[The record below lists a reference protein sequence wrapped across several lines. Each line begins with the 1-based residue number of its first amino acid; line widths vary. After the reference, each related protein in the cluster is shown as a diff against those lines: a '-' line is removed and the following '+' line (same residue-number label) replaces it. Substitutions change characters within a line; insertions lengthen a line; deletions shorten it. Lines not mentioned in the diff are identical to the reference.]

1 MISIQNVST
10 AFGEHRAVDDVSLEI
25 PTGSIQGIIGFS
37 GAGKSTLLRNVNLLL
52 RPSAGRVVVDGTD
65 LTALSPSGLREAR
78 RGIGMVFR
86 HFNLVHNLAAAQ
98 NVALALKF
106 AGVDRRARQA
116 RALEI

>member
-1 MISIQNVST
+1 MISIQSGST
-10 AFGEHRAVDDVSLEI
+10 AGGEHRAVDGVRRAI

-78 RGIGMVFR
+78 RGIGMVFQ
-86 HFNLVHNLAAAQ
+86 HFNLVHNLTAAQ